1 MNTLQCWSEY
11 THVLMASIC
20 PCIPTLHL
28 FHLLWAPIHLYAP
41 IFSTI
46 PLPPGFHLVHP
57 VESSRRS
64 EAGRRVKFGYLFP
77 WLPPRLAV
85 THVWGSWFLS
95 GGVSAY
101 SSRTLYAQIRSQG
114 GDRGKPAQNM
124 ATNSLTFLSSRCGVY
139 VLSPWKWVG
148 SATTRNNKTWQK
160 WHCFSAQT
168 GSFYLGM
175 LRQNCSGRRRPPLK
189 AFLTLHR
196 SLGHSGQPL
205 PPPFTRGQVCIAV
218 WQLPQPSPPCFLFS
232 LSQALPLIKSLH
244 I

>member
-1 MNTLQCWSEY
+1 MCWWLPFAHAY
-11 THVLMASIC
+11 
-20 PCIPTLHL
+20 PL
-28 FHLLWAPIHLYAP
+28 FIFSTLLWAPIHLYAP

-57 VESSRRS
+57 VESSRRL

-85 THVWGSWFLS
+85 THVWGSWFSS
-95 GGVSAY
+95 GGSLHIALGPFTHKFGLRV
-101 SSRTLYAQIRSQG
+101 
-114 GDRGKPAQNM
+114 DRGKPAQNM

>member
-1 MNTLQCWSEY
+1 
-11 THVLMASIC
+11 MASMC
-20 PCIPTLHL
+20 PCISTLHL
-28 FHLLWAPIHLYAP
+28 FHPALSPNSPVCTNFLHDSLATWIPSGSPSGVQQEIGGREESEVWP
-41 IFSTI
+41 FI
-46 PLPPGFHLVHP
+46 PLTPSQIGCD
-57 VESSRRS
+57 
-64 EAGRRVKFGYLFP
+64 
-77 WLPPRLAV
+77 PRLR
-85 THVWGSWFLS
+85 FLVLIR
-95 GGVSAY
+95 GVSAY

-196 SLGHSGQPL
+196 SLRHSSQPL
-205 PPPFTRGQVCIAV
+205 PAPFTRGQVCIAV

>member
-1 MNTLQCWSEY
+1 M
-11 THVLMASIC
+11 VPIC
-20 PCIPTLHL
+20 PCISTLHL
-28 FHLLWAPIHLYAP
+28 FHPALSPNSPVCTNFLHDSLATWIPFGFTQWSPAGDRRQGGEWSLAIYSPDSLPDWLWPT
-41 IFSTI
+41 SEV
-46 PLPPGFHLVHP
+46 PG
-57 VESSRRS
+57 S
-64 EAGRRVKFGYLFP
+64 YQ
-77 WLPPRLAV
+77 
-85 THVWGSWFLS
+85 
-95 GGVSAY
+95 GVSAY

-124 ATNSLTFLSSRCGVY
+124 ATHSLTFLPSRCGVY

-168 GSFYLGM
+168 GSFYQGM

-205 PPPFTRGQVCIAV
+205 PAPFTRGQVCIAV